1 MYDCAHNCRS
11 EDAACFVIAIQP
23 DLYNISF
30 FDSSCFHYFL
40 DEIGVCVCVCMY
52 IRGIDGKMV
61 R

>member
-30 FDSSCFHYFL
+30 FDSSYFHYFL
-40 DEIGVCVCVCMY
+40 DEIGVCVCVCIVY
-52 IRGIDGKMV
+52 
-61 R
+61 